1 MYLFKSIPLDE
12 ISQYFVK
19 KDNGSTVIFEITPEW
34 LANDSYFG
42 APLSIRRM
50 NSHFDALRYKGWFHF
65 LNYS

>member
-1 MYLFKSIPLDE
+1 MYLFKLIPLNE

-19 KDNGSTVIFEITPEW
+19 KDNVSTVIFEITGTPEW

-50 NSHFDALRYKGWFHF
+50 NSYFDAL
-65 LNYS
+65 